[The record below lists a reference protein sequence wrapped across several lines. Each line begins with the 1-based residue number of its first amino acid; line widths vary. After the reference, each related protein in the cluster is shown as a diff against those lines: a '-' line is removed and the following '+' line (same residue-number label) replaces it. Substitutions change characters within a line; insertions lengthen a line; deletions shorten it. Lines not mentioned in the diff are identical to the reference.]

1 MMVSTGPPIEFL
13 PASAAPEHAPTFG
26 RRPAS
31 ADEIDVTGYARVVD
45 GERIVRATRPA
56 FGDDGSDR
64 QEHHRVA
71 SALGTCPVGDYQ
83 VPKLLPKLVHDDR
96 PVRRD
101 AREAGVRGGAG
112 SG

>member
-1 MMVSTGPPIEFL
+1 MMVSTGPPIELL

-45 GERIVRATRPA
+45 GERIVRAT

-71 SALGTCPVGDYQ
+71 SALGTCPVGYYQ
-83 VPKLLPKLVHDDR
+83 VPKLLPKLVHDR
-96 PVRRD
+96 PVT
-101 AREAGVRGGAG
+101 
-112 SG
+112 